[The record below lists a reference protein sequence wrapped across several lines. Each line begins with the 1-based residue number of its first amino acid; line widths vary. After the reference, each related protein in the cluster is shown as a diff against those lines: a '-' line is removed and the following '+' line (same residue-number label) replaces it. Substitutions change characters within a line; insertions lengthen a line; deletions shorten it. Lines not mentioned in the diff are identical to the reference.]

1 MSVEIERTD
10 RKICKEN
17 LPKVTGLE
25 LREKERKGVCRMS
38 CRLQCSS
45 EKLLHRG
52 TLGSKKQYCQLPI

>member
-52 TLGSKKQYCQLPI
+52 TLG